1 MRHQVLFFLF
11 VSLVIFITRS
21 ASAGF
26 LDDLKDTLEG
36 AVGEIEEPFDA
47 KKKDPGLNQEKKPAE
62 SSSTSPKNGKDIAS
76 SNAIINFF
84 CPPPKEPEKLPKD
97 MAGLES
103 DFGKSASEL
112 ADIFK
117 NNNQAKIPFILNLK
131 QYNNAFDG
139 PEIKEVFNNFVDS
152 RDPRYLALIREAS
165 LKNYSPMTWVRKA
178 DAMFAYGLVHV
189 YYQNVGGNAEK
200 GYKLIKKAANGE
212 NLKKGRDEFLHT
224 QYGAT
229 YIEGTRQYNG
239 YGKDINLSKATTYMN
254 KAYEVA
260 RNRSDNLA
268 KTVQAEFLR
277 LILEPDFPHPKL
289 FANLAKGAD
298 SMRQTLE
305 QEFSSSARSANPV
318 ILQKSQ
324 KLAVMRNNLLAEIGS
339 ISGMGKDLEEF
350 KVRAKQLASQAN
362 PTNSVV
368 KETIILGDGFTKKL
382 EKRMGSLKK
391 LDEDGL
397 IKLEAV
403 HQENENLL
411 YATGELAIGWFSY
424 QAFQMSS
431 GGASLN
437 LFETVEILRNLDGM
451 TNRMCSVRKAIIGFA
466 ERTEVTINSE
476 TEFQYPEGI

>member
-1 MRHQVLFFLF
+1 MRYFFWFVLF
-11 VSLVIFITRS
+11 SLLTVASPGIS
-21 ASAGF
+21 SAGF

-36 AVGEIEEPFDA
+36 AVGEIEESLDA
-47 KKKDPGLNQEKKPAE
+47 KKKDPGQNQEQKPAE
-62 SSSTSPKNGKDIAS
+62 SSSTSPKSGKDIAS

-117 NNNQAKIPFILNLK
+117 NNNQAKIPFILTLK
-131 QYNNAFDG
+131 QYGNAFDG
-139 PEIKEVFNNFVDS
+139 PEIKDVFNEFVNS

-178 DAMFAYGLVHV
+178 DAMFAYGLIHV

-200 GYKLIKKAANGE
+200 GYKLIKKAADGE

-260 RNRSDNLA
+260 RNRNDNLA
-268 KTVQAEFLR
+268 KSVQAEFLR
-277 LILEPDFPHPKL
+277 LISEPEFPHPKL
-289 FANLAKGAD
+289 FAYLAKEAD

-305 QEFSSSARSANPV
+305 QKFSSQAP
-318 ILQKSQ
+318 KSNTL
-324 KLAVMRNNLLAEIGS
+324 KIYKDLAVKRNNLLVEIGT

-362 PTNSVV
+362 PSNSVV
-368 KETIILGDGFTKKL
+368 NETIILGDGFAKKI

-403 HQENENLL
+403 HQENERFMAKSGYMMLNFFVSTVFNMSNGGEWLL
-411 YATGELAIGWFSY
+411 SAE
-424 QAFQMSS
+424 MV
-431 GGASLN
+431 
-437 LFETVEILRNLDGM
+437 ETVKALGKGNKI
-451 TNRMCSVRKAIIGFA
+451 MCSIRKSIIGFA
-466 ERTEVTINSE
+466 ERTEVTINSA
-476 TEFQYPEGI
+476 TDLQIPEDI